1 LHKSVSEIRNLDKEE
16 ILQWEAFDEYI
27 EPIGGRRID
36 VATASINRTL
46 YLMNTTEKDFAKEHS
61 TLDFVEGH
69 VNYKGLGVEVAGAEQ
84 SNPVTSLLL
93 SNKKSKKNKEVMQ
106 DALGKLGL
114 DTKTVSRQYTKEEI
128 EAENQRIVDLLNRAI
143 GHFDTEAEKV
153 VE

>member
-1 LHKSVSEIRNLDKEE
+1 LHKSVSEIRSLDKEE

-46 YLMNTTEKDFAKEHS
+46 HLMNTTEKDFAKEHS

-69 VNYKGLGVEVAGAEQ
+69 VNYKGLGIDVISAEQ
-84 SNPVTSLLL
+84 SNPVTSLLV
-93 SNKKSKKNKEVMQ
+93 SNKKSKKNKAVLQ
-106 DALGKLGL
+106 DALGKLGQ
-114 DTKTVSRQYTKEEI
+114 DTNTVGKQYTKEEI
-128 EAENQRIVDLLNRAI
+128 EVENQRMVDLFNRAI
-143 GHFDTEAEKV
+143 RHFDAEAETV